1 MWSRGE
7 YSDVIQI
14 LWLLGVFRCLVL
26 PGLGILSEF
35 QKMWSKCRYFLVPC
49 LIRVLFLGGNTRG
62 ENNESSTT
70 LRYNRCNREDT
81 ARILTLPKSEDFR
94 LRLAAKMITA
104 KIETLTVMLV
114 YLVLI
119 ETV

>member
-14 LWLLGVFRCLVL
+14 LLLLGVFGCLVL

-81 ARILTLPKSEDFR
+81 ARILTIS
-94 LRLAAKMITA
+94 T
-104 KIETLTVMLV
+104 
-114 YLVLI
+114 YN
-119 ETV
+119 